1 LATIPVLL
9 PVAASRKSPSSTK
22 LWTAATAPPFGFHL
36 WSATYDR
43 DLRDVLD
50 VQTDVGR
57 QVGKALALEL
67 LPD

>member
-1 LATIPVLL
+1 LRLIQQQQKGP
-9 PVAASRKSPSSTK
+9 RCSSTK
-22 LWTAATAPPFGFHL
+22 FWTAATAPPFGSHL

-50 VQTDVGR
+50 VQTDLAR
-57 QVGKALALEL
+57 QIGKALGLEL